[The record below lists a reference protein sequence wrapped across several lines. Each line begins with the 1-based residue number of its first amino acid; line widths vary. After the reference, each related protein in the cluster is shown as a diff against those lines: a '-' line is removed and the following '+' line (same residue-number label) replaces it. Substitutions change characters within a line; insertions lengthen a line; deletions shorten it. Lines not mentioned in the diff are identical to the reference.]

1 MKYDR
6 LLSLI
11 LAVSVLMS
19 ILGAMFWMRGHP
31 HDFLGFRLP
40 SEAAASSASTTVSP
54 SVAALNAQSGT
65 IKHVF
70 VIVLENEPYTNVI
83 SNNTAPYLNRLA
95 ERYGL
100 ATNYF
105 SITHPSEANYI
116 ALIAGSTFNIT
127 DTGPV
132 GLNQRAETSLVDLM
146 KEKNVSWR
154 AYQESMPA
162 PCYTDLSQDGLYA
175 NWHDP
180 FVYMERITSNTVYCN
195 RHIVNFTSF
204 YSGLDAGKLPKFIFI
219 TPNLNDDGHDTN
231 IEYADGWLSGF
242 LPKIIDSSLFN
253 SSVIAITF
261 DEGAIDPPGSVGE
274 SHIATLLIGPPSI
287 IKPGFKSDVYYNHY
301 SLLAT
306 VEDIFHLG
314 TLGRNDV
321 NATPMTDFFQPGVLN

>member
-1 MKYDR
+1 MKSNL
-6 LLSLI
+6 LLSIL
-11 LAVSVLMS
+11 LAVSVIAS
-19 ILGAMFWMRGHP
+19 ILAALAWTHGSISDA
-31 HDFLGFRLP
+31 LGFHLP
-40 SEAAASSASTTVSP
+40 SLATAASSPTTISP
-54 SVAALNAQSGT
+54 SVALRAAQTGA

-132 GLNQRAETSLVDLM
+132 GLNQRPDTSVVDLM
-146 KEKNVSWR
+146 REKNVSWR
-154 AYQESMPA
+154 AYQESMPS
-162 PCYTDLSQDGLYA
+162 PCYTDISKDGLYA
-175 NWHDP
+175 NWHNP

-195 RHIVNFTSF
+195 RHIVNFTRF
-204 YSGLDAGKLPKFIFI
+204 YAGLDSGKLPNFIFI

-242 LPKIIDSSLFN
+242 LPRIMDSSFFN

-314 TLGRNDV
+314 TLGRNDL
-321 NATPMTDFFQPGVLN
+321 NATPMADFFQPGVLD